1 MNKLYRTWR
10 HFVVL
15 LKKNFKSLIR
25 DRALLRLTLLSPVLI
40 VAIFSFTL
48 QFNQDQNVYDVGF
61 YNQDKIGILSPGEDF
76 AARASLD
83 FIWVASELR
92 QTEAK
97 DASPVFNVY
106 EYFNRQK
113 ITEDVGR
120 ELCDN
125 NELDAFVNIPDDF
138 SESIIGSSWWYQ
150 SLVAHNFTNIDDVLN
165 QTGMEIYRD
174 QALSYMNATRLP
186 NKVPEITIYVNP
198 DIVARTL
205 ISSILGQILN
215 DLMLVYNA
223 LDLANITIINRNDIG
238 NELLSYMDT
247 FMPAYIMISAL
258 FPSVAMG
265 LQIVEENQKKTMEFV
280 DSTHANPIIHLLSMQ
295 TAQTGIAAVQAGLVL
310 LTVYLSG
317 TFIHPA
323 ANLWLEFANL
333 LLLSFVSIGI
343 GTIIGLVSN
352 TPNEASQRS
361 VLLLLT
367 FQLLGDLF
375 FTVDYRISRWVP
387 IYYANITSRFILLD
401 GKGWD
406 FINGYLGIMMW
417 FGVAFYLIGY
427 IAFYVR
433 RKRFQQM

>member
-15 LKKNFKSLIR
+15 LKKNFKSLLR

-48 QFNQDQNVYDVGF
+48 QFNQDQNVYDIGF
-61 YNQDKIGILSPGEDF
+61 YNQDKIGIPSPWEDF

-83 FIWVASELR
+83 FIWVASELH
-92 QTEAK
+92 QSEAE

-106 EYFNRQK
+106 EYFNSQK
-113 ITEDVGR
+113 ITEDIGR

-125 NELDAFVNIPDDF
+125 TELDAFVNIPADF

-205 ISSILGQILN
+205 ITSILGQILN

-238 NELLSYMDT
+238 NDLLSYMDT

-265 LQIVEENQKKTMEFV
+265 LQIVDEYENKTIEFV
-280 DSTHANPIIHLLSMQ
+280 DSTHA
-295 TAQTGIAAVQAGLVL
+295 
-310 LTVYLSG
+310 
-317 TFIHPA
+317 
-323 ANLWLEFANL
+323 
-333 LLLSFVSIGI
+333 
-343 GTIIGLVSN
+343 
-352 TPNEASQRS
+352 
-361 VLLLLT
+361 
-367 FQLLGDLF
+367 
-375 FTVDYRISRWVP
+375 
-387 IYYANITSRFILLD
+387 
-401 GKGWD
+401 
-406 FINGYLGIMMW
+406 
-417 FGVAFYLIGY
+417 
-427 IAFYVR
+427 
-433 RKRFQQM
+433 